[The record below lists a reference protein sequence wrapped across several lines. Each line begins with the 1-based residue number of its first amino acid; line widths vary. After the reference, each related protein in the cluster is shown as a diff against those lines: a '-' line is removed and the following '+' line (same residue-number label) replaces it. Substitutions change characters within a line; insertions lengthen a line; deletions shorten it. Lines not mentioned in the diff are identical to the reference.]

1 MVKDKVLNIIKEV
14 THKSP
19 KKLSFTL
26 DTLDV
31 DSLDLV
37 DILMKLENEFNIE
50 FTDAECDE
58 LRYWS
63 INKLI
68 SNIEMKIND

>member
-1 MVKDKVLNIIKEV
+1 MVKDTVLQIIKDV
-14 THKSP
+14 TFKTP

-37 DILMKLENEFNIE
+37 EITLKLENQFNIE
-50 FTDAECDE
+50 FTDAECDQ

-63 INKLI
+63 INELI
-68 SNIEMKIND
+68 KNIESKIND

>member
-19 KKLSFTL
+19 EKLSFTL

-31 DSLDLV
+31 DSMDLTEI
-37 DILMKLENEFNIE
+37 ILKIEDEFNIE
-50 FTDAECDE
+50 FTDADCDE

-68 SNIEMKIND
+68 KNIESKIND

>member
-1 MVKDKVLNIIKEV
+1 MVKDKVLNIIKDI
-14 THKSP
+14 THRVPEKM
-19 KKLSFTL
+19 SFTL

-37 DILMKLENEFNIE
+37 EITLQLENQFNIE
-50 FTDAECDE
+50 FTDEECDQ

-63 INKLI
+63 IDKLI
-68 SNIEMKIND
+68 KNIESKIND

>member
-37 DILMKLENEFNIE
+37 DILMRLENEFNVE
-50 FTDAECDE
+50 FTDAECNQ

-63 INKLI
+63 INELI
-68 SNIEMKIND
+68 KNIESKIND

>member
-37 DILMKLENEFNIE
+37 DILMRLESEFNIE

-68 SNIEMKIND
+68 SNIETKIND

>member
-1 MVKDKVLNIIKEV
+1 MVKDTVLQIIKDV
-14 THKSP
+14 TFKIP

-37 DILMKLENEFNIE
+37 EITLKLENQFNVE
-50 FTDAECDE
+50 FTDDECNQ

-68 SNIEMKIND
+68 KNIEDKIND

>member
-14 THKSP
+14 IHKSP

-31 DSLDLV
+31 DSLDLI

-68 SNIEMKIND
+68 TNIEKKIND

>member
-19 KKLSFTL
+19 EKLSFTL

-31 DSLDLV
+31 DSMDLTEI
-37 DILMKLENEFNIE
+37 ILKIEDEFNIE
-50 FTDAECDE
+50 FTDTDCDE
-58 LRYWS
+58 LRYWA

-68 SNIEMKIND
+68 KNIESKIND

>member
-14 THKSP
+14 THKFP

-37 DILMKLENEFNIE
+37 DILMRLESEFNIE

-68 SNIEMKIND
+68 SNIETKIND

>member
-1 MVKDKVLNIIKEV
+1 MVKDKVLNIIKDI
-14 THKSP
+14 THRVPEKM
-19 KKLSFTL
+19 SFTL

-37 DILMKLENEFNIE
+37 EITLQLENQFNIE
-50 FTDAECDE
+50 FTDDECDQ

-63 INKLI
+63 IDKLI
-68 SNIEMKIND
+68 KNIESKIND

>member
-37 DILMKLENEFNIE
+37 DILMRLENEFNIE
-50 FTDAECDE
+50 FTDAECDG

-68 SNIEMKIND
+68 SNIETKIND

>member
-37 DILMKLENEFNIE
+37 DILMRLESEFNIE

-63 INKLI
+63 IIKLI
-68 SNIEMKIND
+68 SNIETKIND